1 MTNRAVC
8 TSTGAPQGSRHAG
21 RWHQA
26 ALSETVNNH
35 GFDLQRVQAIGQQ
48 AHRAPDGAPVHH
60 ERHRPEQTT
69 LYRLV
74 KQHVACFFG
83 QVVCR
88 AGRTRCTRGCRV
100 RPILVTEQ
108 EDIAFEDP
116 KPPQMLSRSTVR
128 VMPHAARKPRDP
140 LDTKPSPSR

>member
-74 KQHVACFFG
+74 KQHFACFFG

-88 AGRTRCTRGCRV
+88 QVVLYAPEDAESGRSLRQSKRTERLKTRSIR
-100 RPILVTEQ
+100 
-108 EDIAFEDP
+108 
-116 KPPQMLSRSTVR
+116 RSY
-128 VMPHAARKPRDP
+128 AAAPCA
-140 LDTKPSPSR
+140 